1 MPLHYRGVF
10 LCPEPNLFF
19 NPTLF
24 IEYENYYKM
33 KQENPVTGFADTFL
47 SKLKEQSFTII
58 VMVGIIWYQGR
69 LMEERVAYWQK
80 LYEESETHTE
90 QITKENRED
99 LLERIKYLQ
108 DQRDKYVEESLNEL
122 KNK

>member
-1 MPLHYRGVF
+1 MSGNTSP
-10 LCPEPNLFF
+10 
-19 NPTLF
+19 
-24 IEYENYYKM
+24 IS
-33 KQENPVTGFADTFL
+33 GFADTFF

-80 LYEESETHTE
+80 LYEDNKAYIE
-90 QITKENRED
+90 QTTKED
-99 LLERIKYLQ
+99 KQIMLDRIKYLQ
-108 DQRDKYVEESLNEL
+108 DQRDKYVEETLNEL